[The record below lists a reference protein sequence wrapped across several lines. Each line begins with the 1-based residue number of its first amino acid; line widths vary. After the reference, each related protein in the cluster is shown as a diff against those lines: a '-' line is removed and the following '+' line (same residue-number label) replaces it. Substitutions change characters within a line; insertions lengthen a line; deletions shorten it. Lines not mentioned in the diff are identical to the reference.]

1 MKVLFQTRT
10 NLFDAPGGDLVQML
24 KTKEFLEKLGIH
36 VYISLAFKTDLTSYD
51 IVNLFNLMEP
61 QDIYRQM
68 LNA

>member
-1 MKVLFQTRT
+1 MKVLFQTKT
-10 NLFDAPGGDLVQML
+10 NLFDAPGGDLVQIL
-24 KTKEFLEKLGIH
+24 KTKEFLGKLGIH